1 MYSNVRNK
9 FRLAKKEI
17 TTIASKVS
25 GQANFTLDQEGI
37 MKNRIHPDRKYIW
50 FLLQY

>member
-1 MYSNVRNK
+1 MYSNIRNK

-25 GQANFTLDQEGI
+25 GQASFTLGQEGI
-37 MKNRIHPDRKYIW
+37 LKNRTH
-50 FLLQY
+50 